1 MIEVLNFVN
10 INVLINFFTASFT
23 GIYLRFLF
31 IVLLDQYWL
40 RNKLS
45 ILNFSILP
53 LVGYLITSVISN
65 NLALSLGMVGALSIV
80 RFRTPIKNP
89 FELVCYFCLITS
101 GIVINVDK
109 SILFNFI
116 IFITF
121 ICTMFYLFGEKL
133 LSYSKL
139 NYSEND
145 VTLTIN
151 TSKKIENIPSQAKL
165 IHNSHTGS
173 DYRYILY
180 FQTVD
185 EINKFLEE
193 IDKRILSDYSID
205 A

>member
-1 MIEVLNFVN
+1 
-10 INVLINFFTASFT
+10 
-23 GIYLRFLF
+23 
-31 IVLLDQYWL
+31 
-40 RNKLS
+40 
-45 ILNFSILP
+45 
-53 LVGYLITSVISN
+53 
-65 NLALSLGMVGALSIV
+65 
-80 RFRTPIKNP
+80 
-89 FELVCYFCLITS
+89 
-101 GIVINVDK
+101 
-109 SILFNFI
+109 
-116 IFITF
+116 
-121 ICTMFYLFGEKL
+121 MFYLFGEKL

-193 IDKRILSDYSID
+193 IDKKILSDYSID